1 MQLKNSYMFYKSAI
15 KPEVCKKIISHGL
28 SKMVVDESKGVSRRA
43 STFDGKEKG
52 GVDTKGNKVL
62 DVAAGGATRETLAK
76 KGIDGDKLY
85 VRDSEVSWMSDKWL
99 YDLFHP
105 YIHHAN
111 KQAGWNWQWN
121 FSEAFQF
128 TVYHGRKENG
138 GFYGWHADGS
148 SDFLSMYKAAI
159 KVKDKPLQFKPPKRD
174 AKGFVIMRPDGKPEP
189 DMRAADIPLKRDKKT
204 LAPGFSDNI
213 HMWDKVRKLSMTV
226 NLTNP
231 NNYAGGNLKFDLG
244 AHAGKKRFKVCEEIR
259 PQGSII
265 IFPSFTYHCVTPV
278 TRGTRY
284 SLVLWSLGRPWQ

>member
-52 GVDTKGNKVL
+52 GVDQKGNKIGTI
-62 DVAAGGATRETLAK
+62 AAQGATRETLAK

-99 YDLFHP
+99 YDIFHP

-148 SDFLSMYKAAI
+148 SDHLSMYKAAI